1 MALASEEPAA
11 ADITQ
16 AIRRYLALHPH
27 AVDTERGIREWWLG
41 NRSSRASADDVRAAL
56 EQLVA
61 AGEIVVLSL
70 PDGQRAYGGAKTD
83 EPVGPVSV
91 GRTSQP

>member
-1 MALASEEPAA
+1 MTRASEGPAA
-11 ADITQ
+11 ADIAQ
-16 AIRRYLALHPH
+16 AIRRYLVLHPH

-41 NRSSRASADDVRAAL
+41 IDPSRSSADDVRSVL

-70 PDGQRAYGGAKTD
+70 PDGQRAYGGAKRD
-83 EPVGPVSV
+83 EPTAPGSF
-91 GRTSQP
+91 GGT